1 MSDDLSTSPVTTTLD
16 ADVKAPQND
25 PAGPGRWGRTWDRI
39 VRLGLG
45 EIALR
50 VGAGLASIAMVLLV
64 IWVMGNFYVKSQS
77 PAATTP
83 EPGVAQAQALPTATP
98 TVVLPSYQPIQTSFF
113 GGIFRLAQLHTI
125 FPTRPRFEVSTY
137 TVVAGDTIFG
147 IAEKFNLRPETILW
161 GNLYILGDDPHNLQP
176 GQELNILPVNGVYHR
191 WSAGEGLNGVAEYYD
206 VKVTDIIDWP
216 GNNLSTTTLGN
227 LSYPNIE
234 AGTFLIVPG
243 GTRDFVSWS
252 APQIPRDNPAV
263 AAIFGP
269 GACGPVDGWVGTG
282 PMFEWPSVNH
292 FLSGYDYSPESNHRG
307 IDVDGDLGYNI
318 YAVDDGV
325 VVYSG
330 WNNWGYGNVVVI
342 DHGGGWQSLYAH
354 LMDGWFVTCGTSVA
368 RGAII
373 GYMGS
378 TGNSTGPHLHFEL
391 RNLTLGKVN
400 PWDYL
405 KR

>member
-1 MSDDLSTSPVTTTLD
+1 MSDDRSTSLLTTTVD
-16 ADVKAPQND
+16 ADETAPQSDN
-25 PAGPGRWGRTWDRI
+25 AKPGRWSRTWEGI

-64 IWVMGNFYVKSQS
+64 VWVMGNFYVKAQT
-77 PAATTP
+77 PANTTP
-83 EPGVAQAQALPTATP
+83 ESGVVKAQALPTVTP
-98 TVVLPSYQPIQTSFF
+98 TLVMPTYEPDLTSVFS
-113 GGIFRLAQLHTI
+113 GIFRLAQLHTI
-125 FPTRPRFEVSTY
+125 FPTRPRFDVSTY
-137 TVVAGDTIFG
+137 TVVSGDTIFG

-176 GQELNILPVNGVYHR
+176 GQDLNIMPVNGVYHR
-191 WSAGEGLNGVAEYYD
+191 WSAGEGLNGVAAYYG
-206 VKVTDIIDWP
+206 VSVNDIIDWP
-216 GNNLSTTTLGN
+216 GNGLSTETVGDF
-227 LSYPNIE
+227 SFPNIE
-234 AGTFLIVPG
+234 PGTFLMVPNG
-243 GTRDFVSWS
+243 RREFVSWS

-263 AAIFGP
+263 ASIFGP
-269 GACGPVDGWVGTG
+269 GACGPVDGATG
-282 PMFEWPSVNH
+282 SGPPFEWPAVNR
-292 FLSGYDYSPESNHRG
+292 FLSGYDYSPETNHRG
-307 IDVDGDLGYNI
+307 IDVDGDMGHNI

-354 LMDGWFVTCGTSVA
+354 LMDGWFVGCGTSVA

-391 RNLTLGKVN
+391 RHAQLGKVN